1 MSEKQATMTG
11 REWRHFCS
19 YWPFMVAGAVG
30 PARMSAVEGD
40 HEVTDDASN
49 QAAGDAATAEGVADV
64 ESERY
69 ADGWGAVDHDD
80 LAVAEEVVCALPG
93 PNLAST
99 AKYKQVFESLPIEDA
114 VLNLFCEA
122 AALNNVLFG
131 DNMANT
137 NRISPLDIKEMEE
150 DADFLTVTFMQCL
163 YGPLH
168 TTKVHRLAHHLGEEL
183 RNRGNFSEGDTS
195 TNEKLHGACKRMC
208 RRSSKRGPR
217 ISLQMMRCEET
228 QSHVP
233 RELAEADAAELPVTE
248 NEEGVGDGGNES
260 AMEKAADE
268 VLGVLGRGKSAA
280 IGDLKL
286 LWGLDKLGKVLGLPD
301 SDPVTMHQTARID
314 VSFSWD
320 GPGRMQYVRATENFQ
335 KAPWFSFVWCKCM
348 DNTKRWGQVRLV
360 LSSTGIL
367 RRCCVVLQR
376 MRQVQPR
383 DQCVLTTYGCK
394 RLAWSFGL

>member
-30 PARMSAVEGD
+30 PARTSAVEGD

-49 QAAGDAATAEGVADV
+49 QAAGDAATAEDVADV
-64 ESERY
+64 DSERY

-80 LAVAEEVVCALPG
+80 VAVAEEVVCALPG

-99 AKYKQVFESLPIEDA
+99 TKYKQVFESLPIEDA
-114 VLNLFCEA
+114 VLNMFCEA

-131 DNMANT
+131 DNMANP

-150 DADFLTVTFMQCL
+150 DAEFLKVTLMQCL

-168 TTKVHRLAHHLGEEL
+168 TTKIHWLAHYLGEEL
-183 RNRGNFSEGDTS
+183 RNRVNVWEGDTS
-195 TNEKLHGACKRMC
+195 TNEKLHGACKRMY
-208 RRSSKRGPR
+208 RRSNKRGPR
-217 ISLQMMRCEET
+217 VSLQMMRCEET
-228 QSHVP
+228 QSHVL

-248 NEEGVGDGGNES
+248 NEGVGDGGNES
-260 AMEKAADE
+260 AVEKAADE
-268 VLGVLGRGKSAA
+268 GLGVLGRGKRAA

-286 LWGLDKLGKVLGLPD
+286 LWGLDKLSEVLGLPD
-301 SDPVTMHQTARID
+301 SDPVSMHQTARTD
-314 VSFSWD
+314 ASFSWD

-335 KAPWFSFVWCKCM
+335 FSLVWYKSM
-348 DNTKRWGQVRLV
+348 DDAKRWGRVPLV

-383 DQCVLTTYGCK
+383 DKCILTTYGCK
-394 RLAWSFGL
+394 RLAWSFGSRRSQ